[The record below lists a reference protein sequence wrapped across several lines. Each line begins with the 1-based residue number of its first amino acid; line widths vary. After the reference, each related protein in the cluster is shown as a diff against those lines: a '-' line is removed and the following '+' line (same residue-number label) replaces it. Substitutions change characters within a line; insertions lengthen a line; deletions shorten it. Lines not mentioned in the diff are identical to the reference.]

1 MYVAVCR
8 DDRARPKLTDN
19 QTLLGPVVVC
29 GPPGLVFQKPV
40 IVSFQHCAS
49 LRHGNWHLA
58 VHGCPTLADN
68 PCWQVSNIINYLV
81 STVDK

>member
-68 PCWQVSNIINYLV
+68 PCWQVSNII
-81 STVDK
+81 K